1 MYSTAEVAAERRPEE
16 AAAEAEVEQ
25 GAKLEELE
33 A

>member
-16 AAAEAEVEQ
+16 AEVEQ